1 MASVPTNTANWFK
14 RIRRRGIHSVSVSG
28 RFFWQRLL
36 TLLPGALLPL
46 LLFGIVIIVALRGS
60 ISAWTDSN
68 NRNRLLQTQ
77 NQIELIIGEMDSLN
91 ITFSV
96 NFDITSILM
105 RSMLR
110 ENYNSSLQ
118 DVNKLTKNYLIPAVA
133 ARPYVHSLYIYMDNP
148 YGRFLTDTDYLVTL
162 DKFYDTTWHESYLR
176 QKEMDRSFDSDLRE
190 LKRYA
195 FEKQATQVI
204 TLYKRFFLQ
213 QGVVVLNLHKK
224 YFDRQLQKQAAFS
237 GQQLL
242 VLSADGQVLMQSS
255 AGPVPSR
262 EDTAAITAHPS
273 ATIPDYKMNGKHY
286 QITRVISDLYGWTYL
301 SMTPLT
307 DLYALPNQV
316 IFIVILAM
324 ILMAVLCL
332 VYSVM
337 YAKQSRDSIMKIFAL
352 LEAIEHREPLPA
364 IAPRHNDAYTA
375 LMHNII
381 KNFASQNE
389 LRNLLE
395 QKKVE
400 AKMLELTALKAQ
412 INPHFLFNT
421 LQSIYWMSFDRM
433 GGPNDVSAM
442 IENMT
447 DILQYSMDS
456 SDDMVPLSL
465 EIKNTKAYI
474 SLQHMRY
481 QQRFSVNWEIDDDAM
496 PYYTVKLL
504 LQPLIENAI
513 QHGIDWDTRE
523 QLHILIRVRL
533 MEDGI
538 EVTVKDDGRGIPP
551 DKLFA
556 LKHQLESPNDDGHI
570 GLANCHRRLCLTFGP
585 AYGLQLESENGLRV
599 SIRLPKI
606 TGGQPAGRMP

>member
-1 MASVPTNTANWFK
+1 M
-14 RIRRRGIHSVSVSG
+14 SVSG

-46 LLFGIVIIVALRGS
+46 LLFGIVIIVVLRGS
-60 ISAWTDSN
+60 ISAWTDAN
-68 NRNRLLQTQ
+68 NRNRLVQTQ

-96 NFDITSILM
+96 NFDISSILM

-118 DVNKLTKNYLIPAVA
+118 DVSKLTRNYLIPAVA

-162 DKFYDTTWHESYLR
+162 DKFYDTSWYESYQH
-176 QKEMDRSFDSDLRE
+176 QKELDRPFDSDLRE

-195 FEKQATQVI
+195 FEKQSTQVI

-213 QGVVVLNLHKK
+213 QGVVVLNLNKK
-224 YFDRQLQKQAAFS
+224 YFDSQLQKQAAFP

-242 VLSADGQVLMQSS
+242 VLSADGQILMQS
-255 AGPVPSR
+255 GYDPIPSG
-262 EDTAAITAHPS
+262 EDIAAIAASPS
-273 ATIPDYKMNGKHY
+273 DTIPDYRLGGHHY
-286 QITRVISDLYGWTYL
+286 QVTRVTSGLYGWTYL

-307 DLYALPNQV
+307 DLYALPNQLV
-316 IFIVILAM
+316 LIIILAM
-324 ILMAVLCL
+324 ALMAVICL
-332 VYSVM
+332 IYSVM

-352 LEAIEHREPLPA
+352 LEAMEHREPLPA
-364 IAPRHNDAYTA
+364 VTPRRNDAYTA
-375 LMHNII
+375 LMHNIL

-389 LRNLLE
+389 LRNMLE

-421 LQSIYWMSFDRM
+421 LQSIYWLSFEHM

-456 SDDMVPLSL
+456 ADDMVPLSL
-465 EIKNTKAYI
+465 EIKNTQEYI

-481 QQRFSVNWEIDDDAM
+481 QQRFSVAWEIDEEAK
-496 PYYTVKLL
+496 PYYTIKLL

-513 QHGIDWDTRE
+513 QHGINWDSKD
-523 QLHILIRVRL
+523 QLHISVRIKMTDNQIHIML
-533 MEDGI
+533 
-538 EVTVKDDGRGIPP
+538 KDDGMGIPRE
-551 DKLFA
+551 KLKA
-556 LKHQLESPNDDGHI
+556 LVQQLEIQGEEGHI
-570 GLANCHRRLCLTFGP
+570 GLANCHRRLRLTFGP
-585 AYGLQLESENGLRV
+585 EYGLELESENGLQI
-599 SIRLPKI
+599 SIRLPMI
-606 TGGQPAGRMP
+606 SSGPGVEAAGRGVRQTAGAPLN